1 MSTPL
6 LAVRLDDPNY
16 GAGPGTV
23 IAIPRTISEYEALV
37 RTGRRSRPSLATLE
51 RYRSNRRKG

>member
-16 GAGPGTV
+16 LLFKDP
-23 IAIPRTISEYEALV
+23 
-37 RTGRRSRPSLATLE
+37 LAAAAKSAQLAQQLIDE
-51 RYRSNRRKG
+51 DR